1 MIKEVYNAKKG
12 VIMRCSKPKWVK
24 KMGFNTDW
32 ATKTKIL
39 GCITR
44 NSGNTTRSIIIWV
57 IKPYYS
63 LSSLL
68 LYRGVDVGIY
78 TKTPLENA
86 KCMFVHFSVST
97 WTSNGCSFV
106 LTISWCCRSRRRRLV
121 TRYTIK
127 VKRSSEP
134 WIREA
139 AKIAN
144 RPSTKNPA
152 SDLTLLVELPLI
164 FCQVSKN

>member
-1 MIKEVYNAKKG
+1 MSNQNQNFGLYKPEIR
-12 VIMRCSKPKWVK
+12 VIQPDPS
-24 KMGFNTDW
+24 
-32 ATKTKIL
+32 L
-39 GCITR
+39 
-44 NSGNTTRSIIIWV
+44 SGSSSPTIH
-57 IKPYYS
+57 S

-121 TRYTIK
+121 TRYIK

-152 SDLTLLVELPLI
+152 SDFTLLVELPLI
-164 FCQVSKN
+164 FCQVSKRVNRKN